1 MLRREFPGL
10 EIFVTLSPIPRF
22 RKWLEAKLQQNEH
35 NNPFY
40 DDTLLSDDDISK
52 LAKIQPWTGSSPPNP
67 HEALSILLENI
78 DTQKGIQDNA
88 EIVEPILM
96 KLTARYLVLEKH
108 RRKPLDGVGRF
119 HISNGA
125 EIFRVNFAAD
135 FSRKGM
141 LNSFGMMVNYQYN
154 LPMLAENQKKFE
166 ETDHMPVSPLVSQ
179 WITPMANGERS
190 KL

>member
-1 MLRREFPGL
+1 LLRREFPGL
-10 EIFVTLSPIPRF
+10 ETFVTLSPIPRF

-35 NNPFY
+35 DNPFY

-52 LAKIQPWTGSSPPNP
+52 LAKIQPWTGSRPPNP
-67 HEALSILLENI
+67 HEALSILLECI
-78 DTQKGIQDNA
+78 DTQKGIQDNT

-119 HISNGA
+119 HVGNGA
-125 EIFRVNFAAD
+125 EVFRVNFAAD
-135 FSRKGM
+135 FSRKGL

-154 LPMLAENQKKFE
+154 LPILAENQKNFE
-166 ETDHMPVSPLVSQ
+166 ETYHMSVSPQVSQ
-179 WITPMANGERS
+179 WIAPMANGERS

>member
-10 EIFVTLSPIPRF
+10 ETFVTLSPIPGF

-35 NNPFY
+35 DNPFY

-78 DTQKGIQDNA
+78 DTQNGIQDNA

-96 KLTARYLVLEKH
+96 KLTVRYLVLEKH

-119 HISNGA
+119 HIGNGA
-125 EIFRVNFAAD
+125 EILRVNFAAD
-135 FSRKGM
+135 FSRKGI

-154 LPMLAENQKKFE
+154 LLVLAENQKNFE
-166 ETDHMPVSPLVSQ
+166 ETDHMPVSPQVSQ
-179 WITPMANGERS
+179 WITPMANGKRG